1 MVNPLDMSDDDIMN
15 MSAPPASAG
24 EGGTTEVTPTEDT
37 AEQVAE
43 AARVAQ
49 EEADAEAARVAAEQV
64 EDKPE
69 GEEHTED
76 APEGGANATEG
87 GTVAATDGEQAG
99 KATGTKEA
107 GTEGTQDADAA
118 KDTTK
123 QAQTPDYEG
132 FYKSAL
138 APLKANGKE
147 VEIKSPE
154 DLRQLAQMGLN
165 YTQKM
170 QAIAPLRKVGL
181 MLQDHGLLDETKL
194 SFLIDLHN
202 KKPEAI
208 RQLVKDAGIDPLE
221 IDTSVETGYT
231 PGNHAVSDVE
241 ASFRSKVQD
250 YRSSADGQATID
262 TINSTWD
269 QASKQ
274 ELWDKPEVID
284 VIHQHRTTGVYD
296 RVAGEVNRLQALG
309 QVPQHVSFLQ
319 AYHAVGQDMGKH
331 GLLDDLVTP
340 KVAQAPIQKQPIA
353 SRVVAKKPDTN
364 AAAVAAAGQ
373 TTTSSAKKTDV
384 TKNNPLDWSDAAFEA
399 ELKKVRGY

>member
-15 MSAPPASAG
+15 MSAPPAPAG
-24 EGGTTEVTPTEDT
+24 EGNTP
-37 AEQVAE
+37 EQVQDDAAKAAE
-43 AARVAQ
+43 AETARIAQ
-49 EEADAEAARVAAEQV
+49 EEADAETARVAAEQDGQKPTPE
-64 EDKPE
+64 EDLE
-69 GEEHTED
+69 NT
-76 APEGGANATEG
+76 PEGGATTTEG
-87 GTVAATDGEQAG
+87 GNVVATDGEQAG
-99 KATGTKEA
+99 KPAGTKEA
-107 GTEGTQDADAA
+107 NTEGTQEVAA
-118 KDTTK
+118 PKDSTSK
-123 QAQTPDYEG
+123 DQTPDYEG

-147 VEIKSPE
+147 VEIKSPD

-221 IDTSVETGYT
+221 IDTSAETGYT

-241 ASFRSKVQD
+241 EAFRSKVQD
-250 YRSSADGQATID
+250 YRSSPDGQATID
-262 TINSTWD
+262 TINGTWD

-274 ELWDKPEVID
+274 ELWNKPEVID
-284 VIHQHRTTGVYD
+284 VIHQHRSSGVYD

-309 QVPQHVSFLQ
+309 QVPQNVSFLQ
-319 AYHAVGQDMGKH
+319 AYHAVGQDMGKN
-331 GLLDDLVTP
+331 GLLDDLVAP
-340 KVAQAPIQKQPIA
+340 KVETPVQKQPIA
-353 SRVVAKKPDTN
+353 TRVVAKKADTN

-373 TTTSSAKKTDV
+373 TTTSSAKKAD
-384 TKNNPLDWSDAAFEA
+384 TKINPLDMSDAAFEA